1 MSLQTADEA
10 TQLNTAS
17 RIVSNNYSS
26 ADFYRFLNK
35 IVIVCTKAAVTLPIT
50 IPSGFVPASTVYSG
64 FVPASTVY
72 LPAYKHSGA
81 FDFMLITYGTKIAK
95 YLDESN
101 SSAVCFTGHWLA
113 S

>member
-50 IPSGFVPASTVYSG
+50 IPSGFVPASTVY
-64 FVPASTVY
+64 